1 MISIVFKLI
10 YHQVWITFII
20 LDIVGFTVLIKF
32 LIIFFIFCELA
43 FTHVKPFLFS
53 SKHFFLPVYIL
64 IYWIMETSSL
74 FFFITKSYLNPHL
87 TCRAT
92 AAAYINKCFFHY
104 FEIYMK
110 ISKSNKYQYP
120 KIIESRYFFTFF

>member
-10 YHQVWITFII
+10 YHQMWITFVI
-20 LDIVGFTVLIKF
+20 LDIVGFTVSIKF
-32 LIIFFIFCELA
+32 LIIFFYILWISFYSCETIFVFQQTLFLA
-43 FTHVKPFLFS
+43 NLYSDWLNNGNITV
-53 SKHFFLPVYIL
+53 FFL
-64 IYWIMETSSL
+64 
-74 FFFITKSYLNPHL
+74 ITKSYLNPHL